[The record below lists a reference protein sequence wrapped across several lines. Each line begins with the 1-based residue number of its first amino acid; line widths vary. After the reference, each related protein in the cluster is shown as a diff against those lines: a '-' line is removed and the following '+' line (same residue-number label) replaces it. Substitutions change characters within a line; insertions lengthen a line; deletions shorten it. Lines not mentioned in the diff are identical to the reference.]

1 LESIDFQGLRIGM
14 VRKQRKVKKRRRP
27 KKGGSSEGR
36 TKAVVLLAGLFFTIV
51 ILGTGGFGVYKA
63 LEKSDFFQ
71 VTSLKI
77 EGCSRTSKKLIL
89 DLSGID
95 IHANLLAVNV
105 NKVRA
110 RISSHEW
117 VESVNVERKWP
128 NRLVIEVTERVPVAI
143 LNLPKGLYY
152 LDRHGV
158 AFAKVIPPEDM
169 DYPVITGL
177 KSDWSSS
184 ATHTAALHEALRF
197 ITYASRGSSILPKQN
212 ISEIH
217 LTDQGDAILYLVER
231 PFPIYLGQGETYTAY
246 SRLAKVLYN
255 LYKRKEFS
263 ETAYI
268 RMDYMEDKVLVGL
281 TGKA

>member
-1 LESIDFQGLRIGM
+1 M
-14 VRKQRKVKKRRRP
+14 
-27 KKGGSSEGR
+27 
-36 TKAVVLLAGLFFTIV
+36 LLAGFFFTV
-51 ILGTGGFGVYKA
+51 TVLGAVSFGIYHA
-63 LEKSDFFQ
+63 LERSDFFQ

-110 RISSHEW
+110 RISNHEW
-117 VESVNVERKWP
+117 IESVNVERQWP
-128 NRLVIEVTERVPVAI
+128 NRLVIEVIERVPVAI
-143 LNLPKGLYY
+143 LNLPEGLYY
-152 LDRHGV
+152 VDSKGV
-158 AFAKVIPPEDM
+158 AFAKVVPPEDM
-169 DYPVITGL
+169 DYPLITGL
-177 KSDWSSS
+177 NSDWRASS
-184 ATHTAALHEALRF
+184 THTVSLKEALRF
-197 ITYASRGSSILPKQN
+197 IHFASRGSSILPKQN

-217 LTDQGDAILYLVER
+217 LTAKGGSILYLVDR
-231 PFPIYLGQGETYTAY
+231 PFPIYLGQGEAY
-246 SRLAKVLYN
+246 NLYNRLAKVLYS

>member
-1 LESIDFQGLRIGM
+1 M
-14 VRKQRKVKKRRRP
+14 AKKKKTVRRRQTRKNGNSSEHRRKVLML
-27 KKGGSSEGR
+27 
-36 TKAVVLLAGLFFTIV
+36 VAGLFLV
-51 ILGTGGFGVYKA
+51 SAVLGSGSFFVYQA

-77 EGCSRTSKKLIL
+77 EGCNRTSKKLIL
-89 DLSGID
+89 DLSGLD

-105 NKVRA
+105 KKVEA

-117 VESVNVERKWP
+117 IESVNVDRQWP
-128 NRLVIEVTERVPVAI
+128 NRLVIEVVERMPVAI
-143 LNLPKGLYY
+143 LNLPEGLYY
-152 LDRHGV
+152 LDRNGI
-158 AFAKVIPPEDM
+158 AFARVIPPEDM
-169 DYPVITGL
+169 DFPVITGL
-177 KSDWSSS
+177 DSEWRSHGKQNS
-184 ATHTAALHEALRF
+184 ALYEALHF
-197 ITYASRGSSILPKQN
+197 IRYANRGSSILPKQN

-217 LTDQGDAILYLVER
+217 LTQEGNAILYLVER
-231 PFPIYLGQGETYTAY
+231 PFPIYLGQGNTYTLY